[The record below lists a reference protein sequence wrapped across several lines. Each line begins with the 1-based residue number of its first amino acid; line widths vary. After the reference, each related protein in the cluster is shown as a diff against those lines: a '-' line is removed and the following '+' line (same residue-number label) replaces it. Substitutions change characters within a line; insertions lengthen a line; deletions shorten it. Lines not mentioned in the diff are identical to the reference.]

1 MVYRFD
7 GYNYL
12 VRLDKGERLVESL
25 ERFAH
30 ETKLPGGWV
39 SGIGGALE
47 VELGFYD
54 LDTKEYQYR
63 RFEGLCEIVSLPGSL
78 AFDESGR
85 LIVHLH
91 GVFGD
96 KQYQTVGGHVKEL
109 VAGATVELFVHLSQ
123 LPVTRKLNDEVG
135 LPLLDLSKGEA

>member
-12 VRLDKGERLVESL
+12 VRLDKGEYLMESL
-25 ERFAH
+25 ERFVR
-30 ETKLPGGWV
+30 ETQLQGAWV

-47 VELGFYD
+47 AELGFYD
-54 LDTKEYQYR
+54 LETKQYQYQ
-63 RFEGLCEIVSLPGSL
+63 RFEGLSEIVSLAGSL
-78 AFDESGR
+78 AFDENGK

-96 KQYQTVGGHVKEL
+96 KQYQTLGGHVKDL

-123 LPVTRKLNDEVG
+123 LPVRRKLDGEVG